1 VLGLHC
7 DCCWEAD
14 AASADLLLLLLLLVL
29 GCLMLQEA

>member
-1 VLGLHC
+1 VLGLRC

-14 AASADLLLLLLLLVL
+14 AASADPLLLMLLAL